1 MNWEALR
8 GNEDTDV
15 INYTREDRMIGGVN
29 VATSQI
35 ANIYNQGNNQ
45 LSDTLAKIASG
56 KKFQNA
62 GEDLLSFT
70 RANNLTNQIKG
81 YNDIEQKLTAAQTAT
96 KAAVEV
102 GSKVYENLTKMS
114 DLATKYAATTDL
126 QEQAEYTAEFNSLR
140 ETVSTSLTNARVD
153 GTPIAD
159 GLYSEAVQMD
169 PSGTSLTVD
178 LSTAPAVADVDL
190 LAITGGAAVTTEVGN
205 ALTYMSD
212 AKKFNSIIEDQ
223 ISLNK
228 TIVNSKEAVKSL
240 ITDIDEASEMSKML
254 DQNVRQQAAMS
265 MLSQANM
272 SRQVVMKLY

>member
-1 MNWEALR
+1 
-8 GNEDTDV
+8 
-15 INYTREDRMIGGVN
+15 MIGGVN
-29 VATSQI
+29 VATSSI

-62 GEDLLSFT
+62 GDDLISFS
-70 RANNLTNQIKG
+70 RANKLTNQING
-81 YNDIEQKLTAAQTAT
+81 YNDVEQKLTAAKTIT
-96 KAAVEV
+96 SAAVNV

-114 DLATKYAATTDL
+114 DLAAKFTGASASD
-126 QEQAEYTAEFNSLR
+126 QAEYTAEFNTLR
-140 ETVSTSLTNARVD
+140 DTVVTALENATVD
-153 GTPIAD
+153 GTNIAD
-159 GLYSEAVQMD
+159 GTYNQTVTMD
-169 PSGTSLTVD
+169 PNGGSLAVD
-178 LSTAPAVADVDL
+178 LTTGADSA
-190 LAITGGAAVTTEVGN
+190 AIG
-205 ALTYMSD
+205 ALTLTAGTLAATTTALGTQTTDALAFMSS
-212 AKKFNSIIEDQ
+212 AKGFNDMIDNQ